1 MPQTP
6 PPPPKR
12 ILFACTY
19 NRIRSPMA
27 AALMT
32 ALYPNQHQVD
42 SCGVAI
48 SDAIGDGF
56 TIAVMQEVGID
67 LTQHTAQDVASLDLD
82 NTDMIICL
90 SETSY
95 EKICAMRGKLHQ
107 CDIHYWSIYDPDLL
121 AETRANRLAGYRAVR
136 EALRTRL
143 IQHFGTPLTDAA
155 KISTQ

>member
-1 MPQTP
+1 MPHITP
-6 PPPPKR
+6 PTPKR

-27 AALMT
+27 AALMS

-67 LTQHTAQDVASLDLD
+67 LTNHSAQDVTSLNLD

-95 EKICAMRGKLHQ
+95 EKICAMGGKLHQ
-107 CDIHYWSIYDPDLL
+107 CDIHYWSIYDPNLL
-121 AETRANRLAGYRAVR
+121 AENRENRLAGYRAVR

-143 IQHFGTPLTDAA
+143 IKHFGKPLTDRA
-155 KISTQ
+155 KPSR